1 MVRIRPVI
9 FGLCWLLSLGTLL
22 AQAPKIDDIYLRY
35 QSEWNFRRLANYFGA
50 HQPKFRYALY
60 RTDASCKNGPY
71 FILLLNHSL
80 ENFPE
85 GSSVR
90 LEYYIAR
97 RPELQVVEFPLAEL
111 QGECAHSKEIWIGL
125 TDSQHRGLSTK
136 DILAWR
142 FQWKD
147 KNGQSIYDYKSF
159 LFQERLPV
167 EHSLSVKP
175 EKAPYEENIS
185 EDTPKEEIKASVP

>member
-1 MVRIRPVI
+1 MRIRSII
-9 FGLCWLLSLGTLL
+9 FGFCWFLSLGTLL

-35 QSEWNFRRLANYFGA
+35 QSGWNFRRLAHYFGA

-60 RTDASCKNGPY
+60 RTDDSCPNGPY

-80 ENFPE
+80 GDFPE
-85 GSSVR
+85 GTSVR
-90 LEYYIAR
+90 LEYYLAR
-97 RPELQVVEFPLAEL
+97 QPELQVVEFPLADL
-111 QGECAHSKEIWIGL
+111 SGECVHSKEIWIGL
-125 TDSQHRGLSTK
+125 TDTQHRGLSTK

-167 EHSLSVKP
+167 IPSLSDES
-175 EKAPYEENIS
+175 EKNPPS
-185 EDTPKEEIKASVP
+185 EIASKDSSNQEIKASVP